1 MKRIVSAL
9 AVGMLVACAPFGWDP
24 ASASAS
30 ASPNSPDSCSF
41 DSECISRN
49 CSFGSCSP
57 FSKPDDCAVDAQCPG
72 GSCQA
77 GSCSP
82 IPASTSCAVDAQCP
96 GGSCQFGSCSPIPA
110 GV

>member
-9 AVGMLVACAPFGWDP
+9 AVGMLVACVPFWDP

-30 ASPNSPDSCSF
+30 ASATSTDSCTF
-41 DSECISRN
+41 DSDCMSRN

-57 FSKPDDCAVDAQCPG
+57 FSKPD
-72 GSCQA
+72 
-77 GSCSP
+77 
-82 IPASTSCAVDAQCP
+82 SCAFDAQCP

-110 GV
+110 GT